1 MTRPIRLAR
10 CLALL
15 YLIVG
20 AALPARAAGLEVVTI
35 PLGFNNAYLIKAPR
49 PVLVDAG
56 GPNDGQ
62 ALRAALAAEGV
73 APGQLAAVIVTHGH
87 SDHAGGVA
95 ALRGPGGP
103 LVLLGQGD
111 LGMVRDGRNG
121 ELVPVNFT
129 ARLLKLLP
137 LDPGY
142 PPFAPDLVVN
152 APIDLSRF
160 GIAGQVLQMPG
171 HTPGSLVV
179 LLDDGRAFVGDMM
192 LGGCLGGA
200 LFPSRAGEQ
209 YFQFDQ
215 ARNHRQIVE
224 LLRRPLHTFYLGH
237 GGPVTRESVL
247 RGFDLA
253 DPRQP

>member
-1 MTRPIRLAR
+1 MNRLAR

-15 YLIVG
+15 CLLCG
-20 AALPARAAGLEVVTI
+20 AAAPAWAAGPEVVTI
-35 PLGFNNAYLIKAPR
+35 PLGFSNAYLIKAPR

-56 GPNDGQ
+56 GKHDGP
-62 ALRAALAAEGV
+62 ALQAALQAEGV
-73 APGQLAAVIVTHGH
+73 ALSDLAAVIVTHGH

-95 ALRGPGGP
+95 AIQALGGK
-103 LVLLGQGD
+103 VVVLGQGD
-111 LGMVRDGRNG
+111 VPMAHAGRNG
-121 ELVPVNFT
+121 ELVPVNLT

-137 LDPGY
+137 LDPRY
-142 PPFAPDLVVN
+142 TPFAPEVVVV
-152 APIDLSRF
+152 APLDLSRF

-179 LLDDGRAFVGDMM
+179 LLADGRAFVGDMM

-215 ARNHRQIVE
+215 ARNRSQIVE
-224 LLRRPLHTFYLGH
+224 LLRRPVHTFYLGH
-237 GGPVTRESVL
+237 GGPVNRASVL
-247 RGFDLA
+247 SGFDLA